1 MKVCQDGGKALMSNP
16 NKDLGKW
23 LLRDILKIEEG
34 VLVTYEMLLEIG
46 IDAIIFEK
54 TNNKYKLNFV
64 KVGKFEE
71 YRDYVLDPDY
81 E

>member
-1 MKVCQDGGKALMSNP
+1 MSNP